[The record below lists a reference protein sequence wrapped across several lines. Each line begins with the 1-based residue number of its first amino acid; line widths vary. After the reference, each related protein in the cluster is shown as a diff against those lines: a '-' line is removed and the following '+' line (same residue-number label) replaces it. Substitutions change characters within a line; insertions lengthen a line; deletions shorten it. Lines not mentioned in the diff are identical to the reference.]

1 MAYTLANLQSDI
13 RGYTEVSDTVLTDAV
28 LERIIKN
35 AEHTIF
41 RAVDVDN
48 ERFYATSTTIINKRY
63 VSIPADCRVIRYV
76 QLKNSD
82 DEQVYLDQRDTSFMA
97 EYYLSLIHI

>member
-1 MAYTLANLQSDI
+1 MAYTLANLQTDI
-13 RGYTEVSDTVLTDAV
+13 RNYTEVSDTVLTDAV

-48 ERFYATSTTIINKRY
+48 ERLLE
-63 VSIPADCRVIRYV
+63 PAKMILQNPSPWRHGKQMENDPF
-76 QLKNSD
+76 
-82 DEQVYLDQRDTSFMA
+82 EDQF
-97 EYYLSLIHI
+97 E

>member
-1 MAYTLANLQSDI
+1 MAYTLANLQDDI
-13 RGYTEVSDTVLTDAV
+13 RNYTEVSSTVLTDAI

-76 QLKNSD
+76 QLKIVLMNSIFRSKRYKLYD
-82 DEQVYLDQRDTSFMA
+82 GVL
-97 EYYLSLIHI
+97 